1 MTDFSNLY
9 HPYARYGLAYALL
22 EAKKTNEPVAA
33 NELPEILAQAIEN
46 GLGHFRFKPG
56 QISSDGQTM
65 CFDVIKYAEL
75 QSDASLIQG
84 KLSIQGKYLSPTIIS
99 TDGDA
104 KGTYDNAVEII
115 ESLRAGKSLSRAIE
129 LSRSFAPTTAKI
141 NNGGSLKAPK
151 GSLFEAACSVV
162 TTLTAAKPAAM
173 LGAKA
178 KNEVYNTAI
187 IPDLPLK
194 EMCEFIELFKTMMS
208 SKLDGDLMQAKL
220 PQKQAQETAPRKP
233 ARKKKVEEQAK
244 PKSEY
249 KRPRIFSGNYPFAP
263 RQAVFGA
270 VGLMAAIGKWAQI
283 AKQVKWARKVL
294 TSFIDEEDE
303 TKPSVPLY
311 VVSYDAIT
319 QVQFAHYV
327 VKLSIAGKLS
337 DIIDGLTYD
346 TQILS
351 EIESKSRSYELP
363 SYKIF
368 YLMASRFL
376 QSFSFPAFRDFLAT
390 RAEYPAVIQPL
401 FEVYFMQA
409 RKIPVE
415 IVQSARALG
424 QWLNRTA
431 YFVADSEVKADT
443 AERRTKVQKEKA
455 KILVE
460 LESAAASA
468 KTPQDML
475 HRVMTQAGRLLRQDA
490 PAEATRFMDA
500 TMSGEIEPTDAMHLL
515 TAYLRLR
522 ATKSEEPKP
531 EETHADANLYYED
544 NSSDTQP
551 TS

>member
-1 MTDFSNLY
+1 MSEFNDLY

-22 EAKKTNEPVAA
+22 EAKKTDESVTTD
-33 NELPEILAQAIEN
+33 ELPEILAQAIEN

-56 QISSDGQTM
+56 QVSADNQTM
-65 CFDVIKYAEL
+65 RFDVIKYAEL

-84 KLSIQGKYLSPTIIS
+84 KLSALGKYLAPTVVS

-115 ESLRAGKSLSRAIE
+115 ESLRAGKSLSRAVE

-162 TTLTAAKPAAM
+162 TTLTAVKPAAM

-194 EMCEFIELFKTMMS
+194 EMCDFIELFKTMMS

-220 PQKQAQETAPRKP
+220 PPKQIEEAAPRKS
-233 ARKKKVEEQAK
+233 RKKKPDEQAK
-244 PKSEY
+244 PKPEY
-249 KRPRIFSGNYPFAP
+249 KRPRIFNGNYPFSP

-270 VGLMAAIGKWAQI
+270 VGLLAAIGKWAQM
-283 AKQVKWARKVL
+283 ADEVAWARRVL
-294 TSFIDEEDE
+294 TSIAGNKDEA
-303 TKPSVPLY
+303 KAGVPLY
-311 VVSYDAIT
+311 IVSYDSIT
-319 QVQFAHYV
+319 QVQFVHHV
-327 VKLSIAGKLS
+327 VELSIAGKLS
-337 DIIDGLTYD
+337 EIIDGLTYD

-351 EIESKSRSYELP
+351 ELENKSRSYELP
-363 SYKIF
+363 SYKLF

-376 QSFSFPAFRDFLAT
+376 QSFSLPAFRDFLAT

-409 RKIPVE
+409 RKIPIE

-431 YFVADSEVKADT
+431 YFVADSEVKT
-443 AERRTKVQKEKA
+443 GTPERRAKVQKEKA

-500 TMSGEIEPTDAMHLL
+500 AMSGEIEPTEALHLL

-531 EETHADANLYYED
+531 EETHGDANLFYED
-544 NSSDTQP
+544 TTDNAQP
-551 TS
+551 AS